1 MNIRELRKAYNL
13 SQAALAE
20 KLGVTAKTISR
31 LENGQMMISDQ
42 IADRIWDVFGVEIA
56 GGEEKKPVKKVK
68 APKLEIYI
76 QSPLGGNITPE
87 EVAARMPEGTE
98 ACFVRVDQNLIWWV
112 RGEETGAVEIWSDD
126 RSNAEDGKSR
136 GERSPRLCIVCG
148 ISSVGDTGHEAL
160 ERPVLQFDGALKDVV
175 LRVGDHEDPVPVVF
189 GVVVVGEV
197 EEQVFLGTGEEVDR
211 AGLVLDDGQHGAEHL
226 PDLHHQGAV
235 AAFSLGV
242 QPFFDGHKFPPV
254 RKRGGA
260 GRQKDDRDQK
270 RDDPFH
276 FHASFFFCC
285 PHYTLN
291 RGKRAT
297 APGWKNRAGYAI
309 IQLRKA

>member
-76 QSPLGGNITPE
+76 QSPLGGNITPD

-126 RSNAEDGKSR
+126 R
-136 GERSPRLCIVCG
+136 
-148 ISSVGDTGHEAL
+148 
-160 ERPVLQFDGALKDVV
+160 
-175 LRVGDHEDPVPVVF
+175 
-189 GVVVVGEV
+189 
-197 EEQVFLGTGEEVDR
+197 
-211 AGLVLDDGQHGAEHL
+211 
-226 PDLHHQGAV
+226 
-235 AAFSLGV
+235 
-242 QPFFDGHKFPPV
+242 
-254 RKRGGA
+254 
-260 GRQKDDRDQK
+260 
-270 RDDPFH
+270 
-276 FHASFFFCC
+276 
-285 PHYTLN
+285 
-291 RGKRAT
+291 
-297 APGWKNRAGYAI
+297 
-309 IQLRKA
+309 

>member
-1 MNIRELRKAYNL
+1 MMNIRELRKAYNL

-68 APKLEIYI
+68 ATKLEIYI

-126 RSNAEDGKSR
+126 R
-136 GERSPRLCIVCG
+136 
-148 ISSVGDTGHEAL
+148 
-160 ERPVLQFDGALKDVV
+160 
-175 LRVGDHEDPVPVVF
+175 
-189 GVVVVGEV
+189 
-197 EEQVFLGTGEEVDR
+197 
-211 AGLVLDDGQHGAEHL
+211 
-226 PDLHHQGAV
+226 
-235 AAFSLGV
+235 
-242 QPFFDGHKFPPV
+242 
-254 RKRGGA
+254 
-260 GRQKDDRDQK
+260 
-270 RDDPFH
+270 
-276 FHASFFFCC
+276 
-285 PHYTLN
+285 
-291 RGKRAT
+291 
-297 APGWKNRAGYAI
+297 
-309 IQLRKA
+309 

>member
-68 APKLEIYI
+68 ASKLEIYI

-126 RSNAEDGKSR
+126 R
-136 GERSPRLCIVCG
+136 
-148 ISSVGDTGHEAL
+148 
-160 ERPVLQFDGALKDVV
+160 
-175 LRVGDHEDPVPVVF
+175 
-189 GVVVVGEV
+189 
-197 EEQVFLGTGEEVDR
+197 
-211 AGLVLDDGQHGAEHL
+211 
-226 PDLHHQGAV
+226 
-235 AAFSLGV
+235 
-242 QPFFDGHKFPPV
+242 
-254 RKRGGA
+254 
-260 GRQKDDRDQK
+260 
-270 RDDPFH
+270 
-276 FHASFFFCC
+276 
-285 PHYTLN
+285 
-291 RGKRAT
+291 
-297 APGWKNRAGYAI
+297 
-309 IQLRKA
+309 